1 MKEFDYDYPE
11 LEEAGFGSF
20 ICGDT
25 PGQAPN
31 EDEETEG
38 L

>member
-1 MKEFDYDYPE
+1 MKEFDYEYPE

-25 PGQAPN
+25 PGEAPDN
-31 EDEETEG
+31 DDESDD